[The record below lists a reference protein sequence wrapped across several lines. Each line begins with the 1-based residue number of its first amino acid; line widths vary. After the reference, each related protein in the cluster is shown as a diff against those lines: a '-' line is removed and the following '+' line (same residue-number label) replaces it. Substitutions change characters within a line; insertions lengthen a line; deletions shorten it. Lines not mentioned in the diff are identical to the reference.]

1 MTQHAERV
9 SVLGKLGYTQARF
22 WEGNQEAD
30 DSLTGFEMV
39 HLSTIHMIKYKCLQ
53 QRTAMQ
59 L

>member
-30 DSLTGFEMV
+30 DS
-39 HLSTIHMIKYKCLQ
+39 H
-53 QRTAMQ
+53 
-59 L
+59 